1 MSVGAAASKSR
12 SGWGPRA
19 LFALAALLLALVLLV
34 FFAWLLFPRDF
45 ARQLPEKALTGVWP
59 QWRWQVGAVHFELPL
74 ALRLEG
80 IEATSRASP
89 AAAPVQVERLVLRPD
104 LFASFRQRQW
114 QGSFHAQLAGGTIT
128 GAGTI
133 QAAAGQY
140 HIRATATAA
149 AIDLAALGW
158 LRQPL
163 SRQLQGQL
171 SGTARAHLVL
181 PDGPVEELKAK
192 LRAVD
197 GEIALRRPVLGHRLL
212 PFSELRFDL
221 EQEEGQRLALQQG
234 SLHSPLG
241 DARFRGQVHLGQP
254 LAASPFELRAL
265 VQAKPE
271 LYRHVR
277 SSEAAAAVSGGQS
290 LPRQLHVLLSGTL
303 ADPAFAFER
312 GSALFDI
319 PDPAQRPA
327 P

>member
-1 MSVGAAASKSR
+1 MGTAR
-12 SGWGPRA
+12 QIRGGWGRRV
-19 LFALAALLLALVLLV
+19 LFALAALLLTLVLLV
-34 FFAWLLFPRDF
+34 SFAWLLFPRDF
-45 ARQLPEKALTGVWP
+45 ARQLPGKALAGVWP
-59 QWRWQVGAVHFELPL
+59 QWQWRVEAVHFELPL

-80 IEATSRASP
+80 IEATPRATP

-104 LFASFRQRQW
+104 LLASFRQRQW
-114 QGSFHAQLAGGTIT
+114 QGGFQAQLAGGTIT
-128 GAGTI
+128 GEGTI

-158 LRQPL
+158 LRQL
-163 SRQLQGQL
+163 LDRQLRGLL
-171 SGTARAHLVL
+171 SGTVQARLVL
-181 PDGPVEELKAK
+181 PAGMVEELQA
-192 LRAVD
+192 RFHAVD
-197 GEIALRRPVLGHRLL
+197 GEIPLRRPILGHRLL
-212 PFSELRFDL
+212 PFSELSFDL

-241 DARFRGQVHLGQP
+241 ESRFRGQVHLSQP

-265 VQAKPE
+265 VQARPE

-277 SSEAAAAVSGGQS
+277 PSEAAAADSGGQS
-290 LPRQLHVLLSGTL
+290 LPQRLHVLLSGTL

-312 GSALFDI
+312 GGTLFDI